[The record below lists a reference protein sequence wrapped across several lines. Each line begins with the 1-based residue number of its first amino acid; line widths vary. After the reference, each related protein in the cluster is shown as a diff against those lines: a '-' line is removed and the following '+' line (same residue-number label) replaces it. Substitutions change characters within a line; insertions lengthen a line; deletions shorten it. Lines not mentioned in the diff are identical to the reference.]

1 MQIPTDLLLKVH
13 DTFNKAGATGDT
25 CRFMLY
31 PNYSTASCPQCPAAI
46 RMDINDPTDTDC
58 GLTKS
63 NPDFQSS
70 LDQFYRIY
78 PEYAI

>member
-1 MQIPTDLLLKVH
+1 MHISTDLLLKVY
-13 DTFNKAGATGDT
+13 DTLDKAGATGST
-25 CRFMLY
+25 CKLLLHPHY
-31 PNYSTASCPQCPAAI
+31 ETTSCPQCPVVI

-58 GLTKS
+58 GLTKE

-70 LDQFYRIY
+70 LDYFLQLY